1 MAKKLSETVK
11 LNLRFSEEL
20 RRKLEKA
27 AERKNQSMNLE
38 IVERLEHSFTL
49 ERLDELLDRKIDVA
63 IQVAVKQALH
73 DVGVELLRREGKPEL
88 SPVEFYWALAG
99 KTKGDEK

>member
-27 AERKNQSMNLE
+27 AERNNHSMNLE
-38 IVERLEHSFTL
+38 IIARLEETFRKQ
-49 ERLDELLDRKIDVA
+49 EIREIVREELDRKVDFYE
-63 IQVAVKQALH
+63 ALM
-73 DVGVELLRREGKPEL
+73 GKPPKQE
-88 SPVEFYWALAG
+88 
-99 KTKGDEK
+99 TEK